1 MKQLAYSLIIVILI
15 ITVGTLTIKMLKKES
30 ESLHDLFTEI
40 ENSIYIDEWEK
51 AKNIVKETQNQW
63 DKYKKIWPMLIDHL
77 EIDNV
82 TVKLSELQA
91 YILNQD
97 KTESLSK
104 LAALKVLMKHIPE
117 KESFIIQ
124 NIL

>member
-1 MKQLAYSLIIVILI
+1 MKQLVYSLIIVILI
-15 ITVGTLTIKMLKKES
+15 IAVGILTIEMLKRES
-30 ESLHDLFTEI
+30 ESLHNLFTEI
-40 ENSIYIDEWEK
+40 ENSIYFDEWEK
-51 AKNIVKETQNQW
+51 AKHIVKETQNQW

-82 TVKLSELQA
+82 TVRLSELQA

-104 LAALKVLMKHIPE
+104 LAALKVLIKHIPE

>member
-15 ITVGTLTIKMLKKES
+15 IAVGILTIEMLKRES
-30 ESLHDLFTEI
+30 ESLHSLFTEI
-40 ENSIYIDEWEK
+40 ENSIYFDEWEK
-51 AKNIVKETQNQW
+51 AKHIVKETQNQW

-82 TVKLSELQA
+82 TVRLSELQA
-91 YILNQD
+91 YVLNQD

-104 LAALKVLMKHIPE
+104 LAALKVLIKHIPE